1 MEDPEL
7 EAIRQR
13 RMAEMMAASGG
24 APGAPGMPSAED
36 AEQQEEARRAAEEQR
51 RTMLHAV
58 MTPDARERLARVALV
73 KPDKARNVENMVLTA
88 AKRGALQSK
97 VTEDQL
103 KGMLEQIS
111 ERESAASKITIQ
123 RRRPMFEDDE

>member
-1 MEDPEL
+1 MDDPEL

-13 RMAEMMAASGG
+13 RMAEMMAARGG
-24 APGAPGMPSAED
+24 APGAPGMPSPED

-58 MTPDARERLARVALV
+58 MAADARERLARVALV
-73 KPDKARNVENMVLTA
+73 KPDKARNVENMILTA

-97 VTEDQL
+97 VRTHGL
-103 KGMLEQIS
+103 CTLHMI
-111 ERESAASKITIQ
+111 ASGIV
-123 RRRPMFEDDE
+123 